1 MSPCVC
7 FTFTFY
13 RYLTVALYW
22 PLCGFWT
29 RQKTPTRG
37 IHHPSMMDV
46 HTKVLLS
53 VENEI
58 FLLHTNRRSVRIQTT
73 FRPSPKVTLGPGTL
87 LDSIQPRTL
96 CLVPLHLLSGVKCAY
111 ITWYCCTILIPYCSE
126 QFHLYTKLK
135 RKSTVQPARET
146 TQITIPI
153 WCNARSFE
161 HVISNFVN
169 MQTQL
174 IQIESTYMYNEPYP
188 KYLTD

>member
-1 MSPCVC
+1 MNWLQCLHVYFLHSHTTDILQSR
-7 FTFTFY
+7 FID
-13 RYLTVALYW
+13 LYVDFEQDKNS
-22 PLCGFWT
+22 CT
-29 RQKTPTRG
+29 RN
-37 IHHPSMMDV
+37 PSFLNDGC
-46 HTKVLLS
+46 TLS
-53 VENEI
+53 VKNEI

-73 FRPSPKVTLGPGTL
+73 FRPSPKVTLEPGTL

-153 WCNARSFE
+153 
-161 HVISNFVN
+161 
-169 MQTQL
+169 
-174 IQIESTYMYNEPYP
+174 
-188 KYLTD
+188 

>member
-1 MSPCVC
+1 MCELNRLQCLHVYVLHSHSTDILQSR
-7 FTFTFY
+7 FID
-13 RYLTVALYW
+13 LYVD
-22 PLCGFWT
+22 FE
-29 RQKTPTRG
+29 QDKKTPTRG

-153 WCNARSFE
+153 
-161 HVISNFVN
+161 
-169 MQTQL
+169 
-174 IQIESTYMYNEPYP
+174 
-188 KYLTD
+188 

>member
-1 MSPCVC
+1 MSPCLF
-7 FTFTFY
+7 FTFTYY

-29 RQKTPTRG
+29 RQK
-37 IHHPSMMDV
+37 
-46 HTKVLLS
+46 
-53 VENEI
+53 
-58 FLLHTNRRSVRIQTT
+58 LLHKESIIPQWWMYIPKFYCLSKMKSNRRSVRIQTT

-174 IQIESTYMYNEPYP
+174 IQIESTYMYNEPCP

>member
-1 MSPCVC
+1 MFIFYIHILLISYSRALL
-7 FTFTFY
+7 TFMWILNKT
-13 RYLTVALYW
+13 
-22 PLCGFWT
+22 
-29 RQKTPTRG
+29 KTPAQG

-58 FLLHTNRRSVRIQTT
+58 FLLHTRRSVRIQTT

-153 WCNARSFE
+153 
-161 HVISNFVN
+161 
-169 MQTQL
+169 
-174 IQIESTYMYNEPYP
+174 
-188 KYLTD
+188 